1 MHGDGGG
8 DGGNSTNVSPSCPR
22 TLRARACTHH
32 YYVLDGH
39 AVVRRDRSCQL
50 VALWLAVHPHPRGA
64 LAHGRHGTRRRAEA
78 ALVGAEARA
87 ERASAASLLRL
98 RSDERDS
105 GGQAA
110 DQGGEPRRTVLLRL
124 RRCCDRTRRRR
135 RRHRHRP
142 PLVTHR
148 PPSSQQATRGSQRT
162 AYERASR
169 GGQAAMGPTPTSPGP
184 AKSEGQGEYKSYP
197 GQTSSRTRD
206 WLALR
211 CSSSQQQRYS
221 LLAVKNGGYSM
232 YKSSILSS
240 GFSPFTPRPLQ
251 LE

>member
-50 VALWLAVHPHPRGA
+50 VALRLAVHPHPRGA

-162 AYERASR
+162 SVRARQPRRPGSYGPHPHQPRACKIR
-169 GGQAAMGPTPTSPGP
+169 GTG
-184 AKSEGQGEYKSYP
+184 
-197 GQTSSRTRD
+197 R
-206 WLALR
+206 
-211 CSSSQQQRYS
+211 
-221 LLAVKNGGYSM
+221 V
-232 YKSSILSS
+232 
-240 GFSPFTPRPLQ
+240 
-251 LE
+251 